1 MGRVSK
7 RRTTRVTRYASPGKR
22 AKHFSMTDLSLTIR
36 AEHPADHAAIE
47 RLHERAFGPG
57 RFARTAFRLR
67 ESGDHDQS
75 LSFAAHVGTLL
86 VGSVRLSPIWAGDQ
100 PALVLGPLTVD
111 PAFKDRGIGGALVRH
126 ALEQARARDER
137 LVLLVGD
144 APYYARFGF
153 KPIRAGQLELPG
165 PVDPARFL
173 ACELREDALAQAH
186 GEVRPRRPA

>member
-1 MGRVSK
+1 
-7 RRTTRVTRYASPGKR
+7 
-22 AKHFSMTDLSLTIR
+22 MTDLSLTIR
-36 AEHPADHAAIE
+36 AEHPSDHAAIE

-67 ESGDHDQS
+67 ESGGHDLF

-86 VGSVRLSPIWAGDQ
+86 VGSVRLSPVWAGDE

-111 PAFKDRGIGGALVRH
+111 PAFMDRGIGAALVRH
-126 ALEQARARDER
+126 ALERAQLRDER

-144 APYYARFGF
+144 AKYYARFGF
-153 KPIRAGQLELPG
+153 KPVTAGQLELPG

-173 ACELREDALAQAH
+173 ACELRENALAQAR
-186 GEVRPRRPA
+186 GEVRPRQSA